1 MVCLGNICRSPMVQG
16 ALENMVGKRSLAVI
30 VDSAGTENWHFN
42 KSPDYRA
49 QNVAAS
55 RGWEISSQKGRQIL
69 SSDFNNFDLI
79 LAMDESN
86 LANIEKVRPKN
97 SKTPIKLLLEF
108 SSILNKNLP
117 DPYYT
122 NDFEPVATLIESSCK
137 NLLNQYFK
145 KVKGKL
151 YD

>member
-1 MVCLGNICRSPMVQG
+1 MVCLGNICRSPMAQG
-16 ALENMVGKRSLAVI
+16 ALENMVRERSLAVI

-49 QNVAAS
+49 QNVATG
-55 RGWEISSQKGRQIL
+55 RGWEISAQKARQIL

-79 LAMDESN
+79 LAMDGNN
-86 LANIEKVRPKN
+86 LANIEKIRPKS
-97 SKTPIKLLLEF
+97 SKTPIRLLLEF
-108 SSILNKNLP
+108 SSMVNKNLP

-122 NDFEPVATLIESSCK
+122 NNFETVATLIEQSCK

-145 KVKGKL
+145 
-151 YD
+151 